1 MLLPEDK
8 ITPHEGLKHPPVVVV
23 AEQPALA
30 HASPTDIILT
40 ANNVPAAKPRKW
52 TDPITRE
59 VFIRKFRGKQDEAL
73 FHPQDDG
80 VPKLLHPSQY
90 EQLKGFDVTE
100 RTLVTERS
108 VSVPQ
113 PAIPALIKEQWRK
126 VLGPRK
132 KEIDPHD
139 PMYDPSTKD
148 GYPLEQPPK
157 KSFVG
162 SLVASVNSSVPAA
175 ATITLWEKKAEP
187 GKPHVIFF
195 TGRSGHVA
203 DIGNAPFEVE
213 GYNRHAS
220 IEFLADLAK
229 AGVGFT
235 VVTLR
240 GYGNNKGKP
249 SEAGFRKDI
258 NVFLDD
264 WMKRSDRPPSNEV
277 IASGYSLGAANAAI
291 LASEM
296 TKRGEP
302 PAVLALANA
311 FSSMVR
317 RGKEYIDDYLSKA
330 EDERL
335 KGLTIS
341 EDDVR
346 NRMLDHTFDTNKRLT
361 ELEPATH
368 VCIGYS
374 SKDEVTNADH
384 SRELAKTARELGLP
398 VYEECYEGRGHFNV
412 PTQQLAVTILKAY
425 EHSQS
430 PEGKERANDR
440 RMRRTHDGVFVP
452 ARIVKIASRQEQQP
466 DQGNSMFR

>member
-1 MLLPEDK
+1 MLIPEDK
-8 ITPHEGLKHPPVVVV
+8 IPSLDSLEQPPVVIT
-23 AEQPALA
+23 AEQLA
-30 HASPTDIILT
+30 PSARNTPTDLILT
-40 ANNVPAAKPRKW
+40 PNVPVAKARKW

-59 VFIRKFRGKQDEAL
+59 VFIRKFRGKQHEAL

-80 VPKLLHPSQY
+80 VSKLLPPDQY
-90 EQLKGFDVTE
+90 EQLKGFEVKE

-113 PAIPALIKEQWRK
+113 PAMPSLIKEQWKK

-139 PMYDPSTKD
+139 PTYDPSTKD
-148 GYPLEQPPK
+148 GHPLAQHPK

-162 SLVASVNSSVPAA
+162 SLVASVNSSMPAA

-187 GKPHVIFF
+187 GRPHVIFF

-203 DIGNAPFEVE
+203 DIGDAPFEIE

-220 IEFLADLAK
+220 IDFLADLAK
-229 AGVGFT
+229 AGAGFT

-249 SEAGFRKDI
+249 GEDGFRKDI

-264 WMKRSDRPPSNEV
+264 WMKRPDRPPSNEV

-291 LASEM
+291 LAAEM
-296 TKRGEP
+296 TKRGQP

-317 RGKEYIDDYLSKA
+317 RGKEYIDEYLSKVD
-330 EDERL
+330 DERL

-341 EDDVR
+341 EEVVR
-346 NRMLDHTFDTNKRLT
+346 NRMLDHPFDTKKRLS

-368 VCIGYS
+368 ICIGYS
-374 SKDEVTNADH
+374 SKDEVTNPDH
-384 SRELAKTARELGLP
+384 SREIATVARELGLP

-412 PTQQLAVTILKAY
+412 PTHQLAGTILRAY

-430 PEGKERANDR
+430 FEGKERANDR

-452 ARIVKIASRQEQQP
+452 ARVIKVTSRDEQP
-466 DQGNSMFR
+466 DKGGAMFR